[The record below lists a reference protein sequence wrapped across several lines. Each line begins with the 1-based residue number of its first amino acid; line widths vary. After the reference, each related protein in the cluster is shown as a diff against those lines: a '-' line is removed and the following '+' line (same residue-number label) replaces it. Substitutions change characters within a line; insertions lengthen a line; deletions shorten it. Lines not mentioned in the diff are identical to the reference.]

1 MAMKRFLSGVLL
13 LALTLP
19 AQAQLVPAPKAALA
33 SPASLQQRVEEA
45 LRAAGAGTR
54 FGMVVADAEGRELIS
69 VAPEGRFIPAS
80 NTKLFTT
87 AAAFVFLP
95 GLFAPDAGGGAS
107 VHLEAAGKGPP
118 SVVLTGRGDARL
130 SSAADCRIN
139 CLAALADAV
148 AAKTRRVG
156 DVVGDATVFADQRWS
171 PGMSWNNIPTRSGT
185 AIAALTLDDNETVLR
200 VAPGADGVAPLLVHD
215 GYYDVVSHARTVAAD
230 GKTELSVERLPGSR
244 SLILTGTIAAGAEPS
259 LFRLGIDDPAY
270 YAAWRMK
277 ALLEARGVKVR
288 GPARSRYRTHID
300 LASKPAPEPETLAR
314 LVPPPLLEDL
324 AVINKASQ
332 NLHAELLLRRIGQ
345 GRNQNNIEGG
355 IAAVG
360 EMMRSAGIPR
370 HAWDLADGS
379 GMSTY
384 NRLSPRGVVRFL
396 RWAEAQPWGGAW
408 RSTLAVG
415 GVDGTLT
422 RRFRGTPL
430 EGRVFAKTGGLNATT
445 ALSGYMIARSG
456 RTLSFSAFANDIPEG
471 ASATSAIDAA
481 LLLVA
486 AEH

>member
-1 MAMKRFLSGVLL
+1 MAMKRFFCLLL

-19 AQAQLVPAPKAALA
+19 AQAQMVSAPPAALA
-33 SPASLQQRVEEA
+33 TPVSFQQRVEDA
-45 LRAAGAGTR
+45 LRAAGPGTR
-54 FGMVVADAEGRELIS
+54 FGLVVADEEGRELVSI
-69 VAPEGRFIPAS
+69 APEGRFIPAS

-87 AAAFVFLP
+87 AAAFVYLP
-95 GLFAPDAGGGAS
+95 GLSAPDAGGGAS
-107 VHLEAAGKGPP
+107 VHLEAAGKESPN
-118 SVVLTGRGDARL
+118 VVLIGRGDARL
-130 SSAADCRIN
+130 SSAGDCRIN

-148 AAKTRRVG
+148 AARTRRVG
-156 DVVGDATVFADQRWS
+156 DVVGDATSFADQRWS
-171 PGMSWNNIPTRSGT
+171 PGMSWNNIPNRSGT

-200 VAPGADGVAPLLVHD
+200 VAPGADGAAPLLVHD

-244 SLILTGTIAAGAEPS
+244 SLTLTGTIAAGAEPS
-259 LFRLGIDDPAY
+259 LIRLGIDDPAY
-270 YAAWRMK
+270 YAAWHMK

-288 GPARSRYRTHID
+288 GAVRSRYRTPN
-300 LASKPAPEPETLAR
+300 AVSPKPAAEPEPLAR

-332 NLHAELLLRRIGQ
+332 NVHAELLLRRIGQ
-345 GRNQNNIEGG
+345 GRNHGAIEGG
-355 IAAVG
+355 IAAVR
-360 EMMRSAGIPR
+360 EMMEAAGIPR
-370 HAWDLADGS
+370 PAWDLADGS

-396 RWAEAQPWGGAW
+396 RWAGAQPWGAEW

-456 RTLSFSAFANDIPEG
+456 GTLTFSAFANDLPEG
-471 ASATSAIDAA
+471 ASATSAMDAA